1 MLLFIFPYAITVL
14 CEAVG
19 KTIKTLRKQKG
30 ISQEKLADEINSHQV
45 YISEIERGL
54 KLPSLI
60 VLDEMAKCFGITLTE
75 LISIVEQNNKKQEQ
89 SSSMTK

>member
-1 MLLFIFPYAITVL
+1 MQLLIFPYAVAVL

-19 KTIKTLRKQKG
+19 KTIKDLRKQKG
-30 ISQEKLADEINSHQV
+30 ISQEKLAEEIDSHQV

-54 KLPSLI
+54 ELPSLV
-60 VLDEMAKCFGITLTE
+60 VLDEMPECFGITLTE

-89 SSSMTK
+89 SSSMTR